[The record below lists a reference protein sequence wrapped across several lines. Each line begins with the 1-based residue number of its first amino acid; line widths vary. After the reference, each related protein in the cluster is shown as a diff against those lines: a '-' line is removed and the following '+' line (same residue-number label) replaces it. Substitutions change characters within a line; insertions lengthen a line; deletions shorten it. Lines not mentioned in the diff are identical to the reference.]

1 MAGTEIPNPNYKKG
15 SKNPLTASPT
25 LISNNPENV
34 ISPGNIIAGAA
45 LKNALPLTQLNIDK
59 NKYQEYDVYPNAIN
73 TEEELQKE
81 RAKNQSGLEQLG
93 NSLAQIVENEILLG
107 LGIAVSDLVD
117 LGINA
122 IKKEPNDY
130 TNAVTEY
137 LTDLQDK
144 NKERLAIY
152 RENPDKSWDVG
163 DFAWWTNNF
172 VSVGSSLSLL
182 IPSTGIAKVAQ
193 LTAKGLNLT
202 KYTRGAM
209 KAIANVSNR
218 VSKGKKLLFRPSVAT
233 ANLGNLAETAIA
245 STASRLAES
254 YMESRDVYET
264 SKSEILNTLNQ
275 LSEEERE
282 DFFNR
287 NNRFIGISDEEIAT
301 QLASEGAG
309 DTFSND
315 MKLLLIDF
323 LQYKTLNKLY
333 KGNLKDRTAGAEAR
347 IAQRNALR
355 KLAGEAEDAFED
367 INFKTKFL
375 ESIRHGF
382 RHPFN
387 IAKSIE
393 LSEGFE
399 EGYQGIQQQKG
410 QEYYKMF
417 FDPKYSTRNIQS
429 YLTDDS
435 IWEQAFW
442 GILGGAAFEG
452 AYKGFVKGKEAID
465 RKIANKNIIED
476 QKRNKISEEK
486 IQSQAINDRFSKI
499 DSYIKDM
506 NTLNKGLSLTEYEKD
521 ENGNDIIEDGVKK
534 QKRLSSEEIFKE
546 KQRITDNFVT
556 DLVLNATDT
565 GTYDLLEEFINN
577 PDFNKYLEKRGLG
590 STEIDRY
597 LNDRT
602 KSVMNKVY
610 EEYGENLDLFL
621 NNIDN
626 PDFRILQLA
635 ARQLTRN
642 KLDIDS
648 YNEILKDIDEKL
660 LNIGEI
666 DSIEGSDFNKIL
678 IDTITESLNYN
689 DEQKANY
696 AKKLEEGEISKSAY
710 NKYIDELNNYRKY
723 IYEMMQEIKSS
734 EDSVNELISNIKN
747 NIKTQKSTDKTVEEF
762 NSEYNK
768 IYQELIKSLTR
779 KNIYGTQTENLLKER
794 AINILERQI
803 AIANLPVKE
812 KDIIDTYIDLNNGID
827 KFVKDR
833 KDNAYRTV
841 VNYLENSED
850 VNLAFNELMREENL
864 SQNILDALEILK
876 LGHETTKSYYDDVIT
891 ARNKIISDREKDK
904 QKEQIVEEDGKIVDE
919 IKSEIT
925 KEKVDKIVTHLEDP
939 NKIIIEEGKQQLI
952 SDELIGVEE
961 LREEYLKEQ
970 ETLTYSPPGYE
981 DLFESEA
988 RRYREQNI
996 INDFIINHENKHQL
1010 FEIIKQIKQISL
1022 DDPNYKSIFNIV
1034 ASELIQDQ
1042 GLLPEEA
1049 NRIAREQIAETLQ
1062 LFTLNEAIS
1071 PKDRSRY
1078 KSLAAQIKYGLKVSE
1093 NEESYSATS
1102 LVGDTNEIKEQKKQ
1116 LILEFIEEYRNKY
1129 NVISE
1134 KLDVD
1139 KFFLDLINDEDIS
1152 FEEAKNIFNYF
1163 SLLRN
1168 EKGFDIKNFHK
1179 YNQFKK
1185 DAESYFN
1192 ALREAKGQLDSISS
1206 YMHLNPPTKPD
1217 ENYPQALEAVK
1228 NGASIDIENTGYS
1241 ISFMHEETEIGF
1253 LSAVS
1258 TNEENTEF
1266 RRVSYN
1272 KGLNWIVK
1280 IDYDGNVSSNYDK
1293 LFEDLFEPKDE
1304 QTLKLS
1310 KYLNDYHNNDLT
1322 IDRDVYNFIYDYFK
1336 AINDTNIVKRLHES
1350 KNELSDVADILNS
1363 INSIIYQKDAI
1374 LRTKEEY
1381 LDSYHSWTEK
1391 VFDNYSKTFKLQ
1403 QMLLESKDKFKV
1415 TLQNIGYQ
1423 KPFFA
1428 NKNINIAELPF
1439 IKEENT
1445 VFGVTSE
1452 GISMTER
1459 GDYKFNPRTIFEK
1472 GRMGFLLKN
1481 VNGNPIIAKFTES
1494 NTVQSS
1500 PELLNAVNN
1509 YLYEQ
1514 IESYNNN
1521 TLSYEELA
1529 DNLTNLLATNPLFYG
1544 YKVLR
1549 TNKAIM
1555 ITKGDVN
1562 YWKTKAKSDDKNIAA
1577 IIYRQT
1583 NKGKDIKAYTF
1594 FNDSG
1599 QAIANVDE
1607 FSNVLSFSQWNQTY
1621 IKDLVS
1627 KLTNGLYFNI
1637 SLLPLEARG
1646 KKDYQTNKYF
1656 YKENNKFVIN
1666 IGNYNKTYDDYFSFI
1681 MENNCFKT
1689 NIKAD
1694 LNGNFTEN
1702 ISNRN
1707 DLYVDIDTIMPAKD
1721 TDFINGEE
1729 VKLNDGLNTLTKATK
1744 ETPASVK
1751 EIFEKMGHSETLIS
1765 HLLSNKHFNIPLSL
1779 IADEVYYDSD
1789 LRLSYDAKYSNGK
1802 VFITAKGVESIRQ
1815 NPQNIIRL
1823 LAHENIHRHIENLD
1837 AFDRQYFEEEL
1848 LDTYNQFKEAV
1859 YNRET
1864 NGDDTA
1870 IRLRTWIEENNFTP
1884 DKFKTRNTGD
1894 TAIFAEEWLVESITQ
1909 PDIVNFLNT
1918 VNYIESNGEVNRNKT
1933 LLTKILE
1940 LFLNLFGFDID
1951 NINKNSILAR
1961 QLVITGEHITNNN
1974 ISPISINKNDEASI
1988 NSPVE
1993 GDQQNPSE
2001 SVVND
2006 NSAIAENSIEE
2017 QEDLIFTEEEIQD
2030 ILDIDVDDDYSTTPI
2045 VGSSNIENNIENYYR
2060 NKAFNPN
2067 GYISTRNMSEFVRS
2081 FPKPIQSLIADNLE
2095 NGTIEYLCKV

>member
-1 MAGTEIPNPNYKKG
+1 MTGTEIPNPNYKKG

-25 LISNNPENV
+25 LISNNPEDV

-81 RAKNQSGLEQLG
+81 RAKNQSGIEQLG
-93 NSLAQIVENEILLG
+93 NALAQIVENEILLG
-107 LGIAVSDLVD
+107 LGIAASDLVD
-117 LGINA
+117 LGIN
-122 IKKEPNDY
+122 ILKKEPNDY

-137 LTDLQDK
+137 LTELQDK
-144 NKERLAIY
+144 NRERLAIY
-152 RENPDKSWDVG
+152 RENPNKSWDVG
-163 DFAWWTNNF
+163 DFAWWTDNF

-182 IPSTGIAKVAQ
+182 IPSTGLAKVAGFA
-193 LTAKGLNLT
+193 AKGLNLT
-202 KYTRGAM
+202 QKTKGAM
-209 KAIANVSNR
+209 KAIANVGNR

-233 ANLGNLAETAIA
+233 ANLSNLAETAIA

-264 SKSEILNTLNQ
+264 SKTEILNSLNQ
-275 LSEEERE
+275 LSNEERE
-282 DFFNR
+282 NFFNR
-287 NNRFIGISDEEIAT
+287 NNRFIGMSDEEIAT

-309 DTFSND
+309 DTFAND
-315 MKLLLIDF
+315 MKLLAIDF
-323 LQYKTLNKLY
+323 LQYKSLNKLY
-333 KGNLKDRTAGAEAR
+333 KGHLKNRIPGAEAR
-347 IAQRNALR
+347 ITQRNAIR
-355 KLAGEAEDAFED
+355 KLAGEAEDTFEN

-375 ESIRHGF
+375 ESVKHGF
-382 RHPFN
+382 RNPFN
-387 IAKSIE
+387 IVKSIE

-417 FDPKYSTRNIQS
+417 LDPKYSTKNIQS

-435 IWEQAFW
+435 VWEQAFW
-442 GILGGAAFEG
+442 GILGGVAFKG
-452 AYKGFVKGKEAID
+452 AYKGFNLAKEAID
-465 RKIANKNIIED
+465 RKKANKNIIEG
-476 QKRNKISEEK
+476 QERNKISEEK

-521 ENGNDIIEDGVKK
+521 ENGNDIIEDGIKK

-546 KQRITDNFVT
+546 KQRITDDFVT

-577 PDFNKYLEKRGLG
+577 PNFNKYLENQGLT

-597 LNDRT
+597 LNDRV
-602 KSVMNKVY
+602 KSKMTKVY
-610 EEYGENLDLFL
+610 DEYGENLDLFL
-621 NNIDN
+621 NNVDN

-642 KLDIDS
+642 RLDIDS
-648 YNEILKDIDEKL
+648 YNEIIRDIDEKL

-666 DSIEGSDFNKIL
+666 DSVEGSDFNKIL

-689 DEQKANY
+689 DSQKSEY
-696 AKKLEEGEISKSAY
+696 TKQLEEGEISKSAY

-734 EDSVNELISNIKN
+734 EDSINELISNIKN
-747 NIKTQKSTDKTVEEF
+747 NIKSRKNTDKSVEEF

-768 IYQELIKSLTR
+768 IYQELVKSLTR
-779 KNIYGTQTENLLKER
+779 KNIYGTQTEDLLKER

-803 AIANLPVKE
+803 AIANLPVE
-812 KDIIDTYIDLNNGID
+812 GKDIIDIYIDLNNGID

-850 VNLAFNELMREENL
+850 VNLAFNELMKEENL

-891 ARNKIISDREKDK
+891 AKNKIISDREKDK
-904 QKEQIVEEDGKIVDE
+904 QKEQIVEENGKVVDE
-919 IKSEIT
+919 IKSKIT
-925 KEKVDKIVTHLEDP
+925 KEKVDKIITHLEDP
-939 NKIIIEEGKQQLI
+939 NKVIIEEGEQQLI

-996 INDFIINHENKHQL
+996 ISDFIINHENKHQL

-1042 GLLPEEA
+1042 GIIPEDA

-1078 KSLAAQIKYGLKVSE
+1078 KSLASQIKYGLKVSE

-1102 LVGDTNEIKEQKKQ
+1102 LVGDSNEIKEQKKQ
-1116 LILEFIEEYRNKY
+1116 LILEFIEEYKNKY
-1129 NVISE
+1129 GIKDSV
-1134 KLDVD
+1134 LDVD
-1139 KFFLDLINDEDIS
+1139 KFFLDLINDDDIS
-1152 FEEAKNIFNYF
+1152 FEQAKNIFNYF
-1163 SLLRN
+1163 SLL
-1168 EKGFDIKNFHK
+1168 KNKKDYNAINYHK

-1192 ALREAKGQLDSISS
+1192 TLREAKGQLDSISS
-1206 YMHLNPPTKPD
+1206 YMHINPPTKQNKD
-1217 ENYPQALEAVK
+1217 YIEALEAVK
-1228 NGASIDIENTGYS
+1228 NGASIEVINTGHT
-1241 ISFMHEETEIGF
+1241 ISFKYNNTEIGF
-1253 LSAVS
+1253 LSAVI
-1258 TNEENTEF
+1258 TNETNTEF
-1266 RRVSYN
+1266 KRSSYRT
-1272 KGLNWIVK
+1272 GLNWIVK
-1280 IDYDGNVSSNYDK
+1280 IDNEGNILSNYDELFEK
-1293 LFEDLFEPKDE
+1293 LFEADDE
-1304 QTLKLS
+1304 QTLTLS
-1310 KYLNDYHNNDLT
+1310 KILDARHKETLIVDND
-1322 IDRDVYNFIYDYFK
+1322 IASFVYEYFK
-1336 AINDTNIVKRLHES
+1336 TIKDNTILNRLYNS
-1350 KNELSDVADILNS
+1350 NNQLQDVANILDS
-1363 INSIIYQKDAI
+1363 INSVIYQKDAI
-1374 LRTKEEY
+1374 LKSKEEY
-1381 LDSYHSWTEK
+1381 LDSYNSWLEK

-1403 QMLLESKDKFKV
+1403 QMLLESNDKFKV

-1423 KPFFA
+1423 KPLFA
-1428 NKNINIAELPF
+1428 NKNIDISTLPF

-1445 VFGVTSE
+1445 IFGVTSE
-1452 GISMTER
+1452 GIPMTEN
-1459 GDYKFNPRTIFEK
+1459 GNHKFNPRTIFEK

-1494 NTVQSS
+1494 NTVNSS
-1500 PELLNAVNN
+1500 QELLNAVNN

-1514 IESYNNN
+1514 LESYNNN
-1521 TLSYEELA
+1521 KLSYEELA
-1529 DNLTNLLATNPLFYG
+1529 ENLTNLLATNPLFYG
-1544 YKVLR
+1544 YKILR

-1594 FNDSG
+1594 FNDKG
-1599 QAIANVDE
+1599 QAIANTDD
-1607 FSNVLSFSQWNQTY
+1607 FSNVLSFSQWNPNY

-1627 KLTNGLYFNI
+1627 NLTEDLYFNM

-1656 YKENNKFVIN
+1656 YKENNKFIVN
-1666 IGNYNKTYDDYFSFI
+1666 IGNYNKVYDDYFSFV

-1689 NIKAD
+1689 NITSDSK
-1694 LNGNFTEN
+1694 GNFTEN
-1702 ISNRN
+1702 ISERN
-1707 DLYVDIDTIMPAKD
+1707 DLYVDIDSIIPAND

-1729 VKLNDGLNTLTKATK
+1729 VKLNDGLNVLTKATK

-1751 EIFEKMGHSETLIS
+1751 EIFNKMGFGETLIS

-1802 VFITAKGVESIRQ
+1802 VFITAKGVESIRR
-1815 NPQNIIRL
+1815 NPQNIVRL
-1823 LAHENIHRHIENLD
+1823 LAHENIHRHVENLD
-1837 AFDRQYFEEEL
+1837 SFDKQYFEEEL
-1848 LDTYNQFKEAV
+1848 LDTYNQFKNAV
-1859 YNRET
+1859 YNRAT
-1864 NGDDTA
+1864 NGDETA

-1918 VNYIESNGEVNRNKT
+1918 IDYVESNGEVNRNKT

-1940 LFLNLFGFDID
+1940 LFLNLFGLDID

-1974 ISPISINKNDEASI
+1974 ISPISITENNEASI
-1988 NSPVE
+1988 ESPVE
-1993 GDQQNPSE
+1993 GNEQNQSE
-2001 SVVND
+2001 QHIEENA
-2006 NSAIAENSIEE
+2006 AIGENSIEE
-2017 QEDLIFTEEEIQD
+2017 NEEIIFTEEEIQD

-2045 VGSSNIENNIENYYR
+2045 VGNSNIENNIENYYR

-2067 GYISTRNMSEFVRS
+2067 GYISTRNMSDFVRS
-2081 FPKPIQSLIADNLE
+2081 FPKPIQPLIADNLE